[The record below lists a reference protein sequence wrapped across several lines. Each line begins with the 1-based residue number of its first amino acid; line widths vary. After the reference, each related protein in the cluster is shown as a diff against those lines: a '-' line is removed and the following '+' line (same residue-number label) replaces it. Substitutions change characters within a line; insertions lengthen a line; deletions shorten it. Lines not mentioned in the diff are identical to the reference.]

1 MKKLY
6 LILCVIGFIL
16 PNIWVAKVSLETGN
30 LLLWLDIKTTLS
42 NMFANNIA
50 TAFVVDL
57 LFVVMIFFIWSYRES
72 KKYQIKQ
79 LWLVWVLTLLFGLA
93 GALPLFLYLR
103 ENGSEERSNN

>member
-72 KKYQIKQ
+72 KKYQINK

-93 GALPLFLYLR
+93 GALPLFLYLK
-103 ENGSEERSNN
+103 EKGSGERSY